1 MDEFKLK
8 RSDVQEK
15 LKELTLVSKN
25 KSVVRE
31 AVRIWLEQNNCSEL
45 ETRQILND
53 LTSYSDYLNLVN

>member
-8 RSDVQEK
+8 RADVQER
-15 LKELTLVSKN
+15 LKELTSISKN

-31 AVRIWLEQNNCSEL
+31 AVKVWLEQNNCSEL

-53 LTSYSDYLNLVN
+53 LTSYSEYLNLVN